1 MPFLMVNLDDQGDC
15 KRAVKHLRRRVQ
27 EMQSGGC
34 SPGQEGVSE
43 DGSGEIGQK
52 ECEQEENGPVARRRG
67 RRGPRGEGRPGRK
80 GIGRK
85 GRGRDRDDDGA
96 QESRGTLK
104 QKLERIRRRGVW
116 RFLVQIAQ
124 LRDQPRSLA
133 ELDADLDLPRNKMRS
148 TKAIFA
154 KLEKRLGVQ
163 FLVVDEDGGEDES
176 GNPRYVMPKRIRKQ
190 IQKFVD

>member
-15 KRAVKHLRRRVQ
+15 NRAVKQLRRRVQ

-34 SPGQEGVSE
+34 SPGREGVSE
-43 DGSGEIGQK
+43 DELEESGHE

-67 RRGPRGEGRPGRK
+67 RRGPHGEGRPGRK

-85 GRGRDRDDDGA
+85 GRGRDDDGA
-96 QESRGTLK
+96 QEPRGTLK

-124 LRDQPRSLA
+124 LSDQPRSLA

-190 IQKFVD
+190 IQKFVE